1 MIELGAE
8 DRGGSLTMAHANIAY
23 TSYLQALALR
33 GGPLDIMA
41 ALLPCSWSYVE
52 IATAL
57 RERVDTTH
65 PIYGGWI
72 AYFSKPEVVQMVA
85 EMRHDFDEL
94 MIHEATSDQRWRD
107 IAHVFATSSRL
118 ERGFWQ
124 MAYTVEQWPDLS
136 EG

>member
-1 MIELGAE
+1 
-8 DRGGSLTMAHANIAY
+8 
-23 TSYLQALALR
+23 
-33 GGPLDIMA
+33 
-41 ALLPCSWSYVE
+41 
-52 IATAL
+52 
-57 RERVDTTH
+57 
-65 PIYGGWI
+65 
-72 AYFSKPEVVQMVA
+72 MVA